1 MSPEDIEGRTFAE
14 AIEAGPVTIQDYMR
28 FANNAYYNR
37 NDPLGAEG
45 DFITAPEISQIFG
58 EMIGIWLTDIW
69 LRNDKPQRCHYV
81 ELGPGRGTLA
91 ADALRTMRR
100 LAWLLFAVSLIL
112 SAVLLS
118 GCATKSTLP
127 CEPPTPV
134 TMPVPSQPEPAV
146 SYLLSAQTDILT
158 WQAKLRAMFQTTA
171 PL

>member
-1 MSPEDIEGRTFAE
+1 MHKSELKSNGLQ
-14 AIEAGPVTIQDYMR
+14 GS
-28 FANNAYYNR
+28 
-37 NDPLGAEG
+37 L
-45 DFITAPEISQIFG
+45 
-58 EMIGIWLTDIW
+58 LT
-69 LRNDKPQRCHYV
+69 
-81 ELGPGRGTLA
+81 ELQQQSSW
-91 ADALRTMRR
+91 LRTMRR
-100 LAWLLFAVSLIL
+100 IAWLLFAVSLIL
-112 SAVLLS
+112 SVALLS